1 MALLAHGAL
10 KSQTFFDK
18 TCLHAVWPQVN
29 QTPLWNKTCACKL
42 AAENKPFLKNMFA
55 CKCGHNISP
64 HLLRNV
70 LPANEQ
76 QRIQEPFKNITYWS
90 KCCGRP
96 SLMRVPLFSCFSVSP
111 LMPLLEWWQLDVQKR
126 LLGLWH
132 GICLQIYRK
141 RTKNLFFD
149 KWFCMENNRK
159 RASNTFEPTLIANWQ
174 HASKTVLQTK
184 GLSINLL

>member
-1 MALLAHGAL
+1 MVREKA
-10 KSQTFFDK
+10 KPFFDK

-42 AAENKPFLKNMFA
+42 AAKNKPFLKNMFA
-55 CKCGHNISP
+55 CKCATTYPLTFWETFCLQMNSNASKSFLKI
-64 HLLRNV
+64 L
-70 LPANEQ
+70 
-76 QRIQEPFKNITYWS
+76 TYWS

-96 SLMRVPLFSCFSVSP
+96 SLMRVPLFSSFSVSP

-132 GICLQIYRK
+132 GICLQICRK
-141 RTKNLFFD
+141 RTNNLFCD
-149 KWFCMENNRK
+149 KCFCMEINRK
-159 RASNTFEPTLIANWQ
+159 RASNTFEPNLIANWQ

-184 GLSINLL
+184 SVSISLL